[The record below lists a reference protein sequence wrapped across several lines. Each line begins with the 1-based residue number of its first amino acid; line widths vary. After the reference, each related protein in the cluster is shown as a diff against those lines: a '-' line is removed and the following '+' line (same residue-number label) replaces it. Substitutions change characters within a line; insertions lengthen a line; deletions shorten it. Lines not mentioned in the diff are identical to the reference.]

1 MDQLAVRLKD
11 VKEAGLY
18 MVTCELDD
26 VRAAASEAGLVLFDV
41 DLTGVHSKSE
51 FLQRSH
57 KKSRRQNGLVKTGMR
72 WQMLFRICRGKMHR
86 DMYCCWCT
94 VTRIST
100 CWETIMMWLETYLRP
115 QSTTGN
121 HKASHSGCFPAN
133 FP

>member
-51 FLQRSH
+51 FLAVIAQKIEAPEWFGKNWDALADALSDLSW
-57 KKSRRQNGLVKTGMR
+57 KNAPGYVLLLVHCNENFNLLGNDHDVAKE
-72 WQMLFRICRGKMHR
+72 I
-86 DMYCCWCT
+86 
-94 VTRIST
+94 
-100 CWETIMMWLETYLRP
+100 LETTVDFWKSQGKP
-115 QSTTGN
+115 FWIFS
-121 HKASHSGCFPAN
+121 C
-133 FP
+133 

>member
-51 FLQRSH
+51 FLAAIAQKIEAPEWFGKNWDALADALSDLSW
-57 KKSRRQNGLVKTGMR
+57 KNAPGYVLLLVHCNENFNLLGND
-72 WQMLFRICRGKMHR
+72 HDVAR
-86 DMYCCWCT
+86 D
-94 VTRIST
+94 I
-100 CWETIMMWLETYLRP
+100 LETTIDYWKSQGKP
-115 QSTTGN
+115 FWVFS
-121 HKASHSGCFPAN
+121 C
-133 FP
+133 